1 MLTIFI
7 AYLIFALWGI
17 FTMEQGLDYEKLLLK
32 SDPLVQ
38 AVAVEIDLFH
48 GGDQVFFNLPLYRII
63 LLLNNTN

>member
-38 AVAVEIDLFH
+38 TVAVEIDLFH
-48 GGDQVFFNLPLYRII
+48 GGDQVFINLPLYRII